1 MNNNEEVYS
10 ELLSDLQVL
19 LNQLLAF
26 ENEHAEF
33 IHHSH
38 KNHKASTIN
47 LIHYLG
53 LRRHDLRALQSRL
66 ALAGLSSLGRSEP
79 DVVLNLESIIY
90 LLETALQGKNECHEK
105 HTRPKKLISGALT
118 LKKNADNIFGSN
130 SLNRDTRILVTL
142 SSESSDDYALV
153 KEMMLKGMNCAR
165 INCAHDDAP
174 TWQRMIRNIKRAAN
188 ELGQECKILMD
199 LAGPKLRTGEIAFE
213 PSVIKIKPERNIYG
227 QVLAP
232 AKLLIYPKYYSD
244 PLLNDTCI
252 PVSDS
257 LLTHA
262 NIGDTIELIDARG
275 AKRQLKLVDKKG
287 KVFWGECNNTL
298 YITAG
303 IKLKLSRALKPR
315 HPKRGEVE
323 DLGNSE
329 KKIRLYLGDHLILT
343 RLQFPGMPVE
353 YTASGHVLFPAKIS
367 CSLPEIYSMV
377 NLGERILIDDGKI
390 EGVIESINSDE
401 LLIKI
406 TQAGDRGEKLLADK
420 GINLPDSTL
429 TLDALTLNDIQNLE
443 FIVKNADMVG
453 YSFCRSANDVELLQ
467 KNLNKLHAENLTI
480 ILKVETRAAFEHLP
494 AMFFSVLR
502 SSNAGVMI
510 ARGDLAVEC
519 GYERL
524 AELQEE
530 ILCLS
535 QAAHLPLIWATQV
548 LEGVAKNGKPSRAEI
563 TDAAMSERAEC
574 VMLNKGPHII
584 EAIVM
589 LDNILL
595 KMQGHQTKKTSL
607 LRQLHW

>member
-1 MNNNEEVYS
+1 MNKIEEVYS

-19 LNQLLAF
+19 LSQLLEF
-26 ENEHAEF
+26 ENEQIEF
-33 IHHSH
+33 IHRAHKSH
-38 KNHKASTIN
+38 KTSTIN

-53 LRRHDLRALQSRL
+53 LRRHDLRTLQSRL

-79 DVVLNLESIIY
+79 DVVLNLNSIIY
-90 LLETALQGKNECHEK
+90 LLETALQVKKECHEL
-105 HTRPKKLISGALT
+105 HTQPKKFISGALN

-130 SLNRDTRILVTL
+130 AFNRNTRILVTL
-142 SSESSDDYALV
+142 SSESADDYALV

-165 INCAHDDAP
+165 INCAHDDPP
-174 TWQRMIRNIKRAAN
+174 TWQRMIRNIKLAAN

-213 PSVIKIKPERNIYG
+213 PSVLKIQPKRNIYG
-227 QVLAP
+227 LVLEP
-232 AKLLIYPKYYSD
+232 AKLLIYSKQHSD
-244 PLLNDTCI
+244 PPLNDSSI

-257 LLTHA
+257 FLEHA
-262 NIGDTIELIDARG
+262 KIGDCIEFIDASG

-287 KVFWGECNNTL
+287 NVFWGECSKTL
-298 YITAG
+298 YITSG
-303 IKLKLSRALKPR
+303 IKLKLRRALKPK
-315 HPKRGEVE
+315 HPKIGEVE
-323 DLGNSE
+323 ILGNSE
-329 KKIRLYLGDHLILT
+329 KKIRLFRGDHLILT
-343 RLQFPGMPVE
+343 RLQLPGMPAE
-353 YTASGHVLFPAKIS
+353 YVASGHILSPAKIS
-367 CSLPEIYSMV
+367 CSLPEIFSMV
-377 NLGERILIDDGKI
+377 NLGERILIDDGRI

-406 TQAGDRGEKLLADK
+406 TQAGDDGGKLLADK
-420 GINLPDSTL
+420 GINLPDSAL
-429 TLDALTLNDIQNLE
+429 TLDALTLSDIQNLE

-494 AMFFSVLR
+494 AMLFSVLR
-502 SSNAGVMI
+502 SSNAGIMI

-589 LDNILL
+589 LDDILL
-595 KMQGHQTKKTSL
+595 KMQGHQSKKTPL